1 MLRLMNAPKVTD
13 SDYIQFLIAAQRVY
27 TCTEAARCAEIASHD
42 AYTRL
47 LSRLPPDTAALW
59 QEVEPL
65 VQRTNG
71 LLVIDDTTLLLV
83 IDDTTLDKPYAQK
96 MGLVSRHW
104 SGKHHAVVED
114 ISLTTLLW
122 TDGLSSLPC
131 DCRLYEPAPNKKEQV
146 TKNDHFLAM
155 LHTAKEREFRP
166 RYVCFDSWYSSL
178 ANLNAVRGHGWHWLT
193 RLKSNRQ
200 VNPGTNGPDEKGNV
214 AVADIDIS
222 AYGPFDQGQ
231 TVHLK
236 GYGFVQVFRTVA
248 PNGDTE
254 HWATSDLKMMEITRQ
269 DLAQQVFAI
278 ENYHRQLK
286 QCCGVERAQVR
297 SIRAQVRS
305 IRAQTCHILLSVRAF
320 VRLEAHR
327 LQTGISGYAAKAN
340 IIREAIRLYLQKPT
354 MLWEPTA

>member
-71 LLVIDDTTLLLV
+71 LLV

-297 SIRAQVRS
+297 SAKAQK
-305 IRAQTCHILLSVRAF
+305 CHILLSVRAF

-327 LQTGISGYAAKAN
+327 LRTGISGYAAKAN
-340 IIREAIRLYLQKPT
+340 LIREAIRLYLQQPT
-354 MLWEPTA
+354 INLGPTA